1 MRIILISGKARM
13 GKDSLAAF
21 MKEDLEKQ
29 NKKVLITH
37 YADLLKFI
45 CINYFNWNGKKDVEG
60 RQLLQYIGTDKIRAV
75 DPDIWVM
82 FIIKI
87 LKIFPD
93 NWDYVLIPDCRFV
106 NEVSLMKKNFDDVN
120 VIRIHRP
127 NFINDLSEE
136 QRNSESETALDNY
149 TFDYVICNDS
159 TLDNLKLKA
168 EYLVEDIL

>member
-1 MRIILISGKARM
+1 MKIVLISGKARH

-21 MKEDLEKQ
+21 VKEDLKKQ
-29 NKKVLITH
+29 NRKVLITH

-45 CINYFNWNGKKDVEG
+45 CINYFNWNGKKDAEG

-75 DPDIWVM
+75 DPDTWVI

-93 NWDYVLIPDCRFV
+93 TWDYVLIPDCRFV
-106 NEVSLMKKNFDDVN
+106 NEVSLMKKNFNDIK

-136 QRNSESETALDNY
+136 QKNSESETALDNY

>member
-1 MRIILISGKARM
+1 MKIILISGKARH
-13 GKDSLAAF
+13 GKDSLATF
-21 MKEDLEKQ
+21 MKEDLERY
-29 NKKVLITH
+29 NKKVLIAH

-45 CINYFNWNGKKDVEG
+45 CINYFNWDGKKNIEG
-60 RQLLQYIGTDKIRAV
+60 RQLLQYVGTDKIRAV
-75 DPDIWVM
+75 DPDMWVM

-106 NEVSLMKKNFDDVN
+106 NEVKIMQLNFNDVKI
-120 VIRIHRP
+120 VRIYRP
-127 NFINDLSEE
+127 NFINDLTEE

-149 TFDYVICNDS
+149 TFDYIVCNDS

-168 EYLVEDIL
+168 EYLVQDIL

>member
-1 MRIILISGKARM
+1 MKIVLISGKARH

-45 CINYFNWNGKKDVEG
+45 CANYFNWNGKKDAEG

-75 DPDIWVM
+75 DPDTWVM

-93 NWDYVLIPDCRFV
+93 TWDYVLIPDCRFV
-106 NEVSLMKKNFDDVN
+106 NEVSLMKKNFNDIK

-136 QRNSESETALDNY
+136 QKNSESETALDNY

>member
-1 MRIILISGKARM
+1 MKIILISGKARH
-13 GKDSLAAF
+13 GKDSLATF
-21 MKEDLEKQ
+21 MKEDLERH
-29 NKKVLITH
+29 NKKVLIAH

-45 CINYFNWNGKKDVEG
+45 CTNYFNWNGKKNIEG
-60 RQLLQYIGTDKIRAV
+60 RQLLQYVGTDKIRAV
-75 DPDIWVM
+75 DPDMWVM

-106 NEVSLMKKNFDDVN
+106 NEVKIIQLNFNDVKI
-120 VIRIHRP
+120 VRIHRP
-127 NFINDLSEE
+127 NFINDLTEE

-149 TFDYVICNDS
+149 TFDYIVCNDS

-168 EYLVEDIL
+168 EYLVQDIL